1 MSMLYLDS
9 SLATRA
15 VLVWGLPLLPL
26 SIRVRT
32 FHVPIVSFL
41 FFICIRPHAWMICQP
56 QLAGQIHVG
65 QGIFRPSFLG
75 PSLTRVSSAILNR
88 AAQSP
93 RMLPDSPTAP
103 NIGMNDQSPR
113 PPTCRIKTKTASGHL
128 HLLLRP
134 SPIAA
139 GLEMTW

>member
-1 MSMLYLDS
+1 MLYLDS

-15 VLVWGLPLLPL
+15 VLLWGLPLLSL
-26 SIRVRT
+26 SIKVRT

-41 FFICIRPHAWMICQP
+41 FFFWIRPHAWMICQP
-56 QLAGQIHVG
+56 RLAGQIHVG
-65 QGIFRPSFLG
+65 QAIFRPPFLG
-75 PSLTRVSSAILNR
+75 PSLTRVSSDILNR

-103 NIGMNDQSPR
+103 NIGTNDQSPR
-113 PPTCRIKTKTASGHL
+113 PPTCRIKTTTASGHL

-139 GLEMTW
+139 GLEITW